1 MRLRLALRVATL
13 VLLSPALT
21 GGAMLAGQEVSPY
34 LPLGH
39 WATPYLEHLIARGA
53 IADPSPLSRPFAQAD
68 IVRVLSAADTTRLG
82 SAERHVV
89 RAILAALGRP
99 PADGKPWA
107 RVDGNVAATG
117 ASHARRDPL
126 RAAGPGHG
134 TAAGGL
140 AIQALLGPVA
150 VVTHPYLDT
159 RLKYDPDYDGKK
171 DRVIAGRTA
180 EAYVDA
186 RWRFGELFFGSLDR
200 NWGPPALEGLIVSP
214 SPYSYD
220 HLALSLGTR
229 RLQVQ
234 GIVTEL
240 DDRAD
245 TSGAP
250 IHRFFVAHRLL
261 WRPSEVTTLGFWEGA
276 IAAGPART
284 LEPWFANIL
293 NVGLLVEYDR
303 NVKVNSL
310 LGVDFESRL
319 HGVKL
324 FAQALLDD
332 IQIDRQ
338 APSDSEPPSYG
349 FTLGAETAVRGVVIT
364 GFYTQVANLTYRTP
378 NPAEAV
384 ESRLV
389 GLGRNFSDYDQ
400 LTLRAGLLA
409 GPGVLLQPEATLL
422 RQGEGDF
429 RLAYPPVA
437 AYGTTPTVFAGVV
450 ERTVR
455 LALGAAWQ
463 RGAWGVSGNG
473 GVHFIHNAG
482 HMTGASDT
490 KWVGSLTLAYQ
501 FHVQGLLP

>member
-21 GGAMLAGQEVSPY
+21 GGAMLAGQQASPY

-53 IADPSPLSRPFAQAD
+53 ITDPSPLSRPFAQAD

-82 SAERHVV
+82 GAERQVV

-99 PADGKPWA
+99 SPDGKPWA

-117 ASHARRDPL
+117 ASHARRDAL

-150 VVTHPYLDT
+150 VVTHPYFDT

-171 DRVIAGRTA
+171 DRFIAGRAA

-186 RWRFGELFFGSLDR
+186 RWGFGELFFGSLDR

-229 RLQVQ
+229 RIQLQ
-234 GIVTEL
+234 GIVTQL
-240 DDRAD
+240 DDLTD
-245 TSGAP
+245 TAGTP
-250 IHRFFVAHRLL
+250 NHRFFVAHRLL
-261 WRPSEVTTLGFWEGA
+261 WRPSTATALGFWEGA
-276 IAAGPART
+276 VAAGPART

-293 NVGLLVEYDR
+293 NLGLLIEYDR
-303 NVKVNSL
+303 DAKVNSL

-332 IQIDRQ
+332 IQIDRK
-338 APSDSEPPSYG
+338 AASDREPSSYG
-349 FTLGAETAVRGVVIT
+349 VTLGAETVVRGVVIT

-400 LTLRAGLLA
+400 LTLRAGVLA
-409 GPGVLLQPEATLL
+409 GPDVLLQPEATLL
-422 RQGEGDF
+422 RQGQGDF
-429 RLAYPPVA
+429 RLPYPPVA
-437 AYGTTPTVFAGVV
+437 AYGTTPTLFAGVV

-455 LALGAAWQ
+455 LAMGAAWQ
-463 RGAWGVSGNG
+463 RGAWGLSGNG
-473 GVHFIHNAG
+473 GVHFLHNAG
-482 HMTGASDT
+482 HVTGVNQT
-490 KWVGSLTLAYQ
+490 KWIGALTLAYH
-501 FHVQGLLP
+501 FHLEGVLP